1 MDTDQGKLFVGGISW
16 ETTEEKLKDYFQAF
30 GEVVEAV
37 IMKDRATGRARG
49 FGFVVFA
56 DPSVADMVVLDKH
69 SIDGRLVEAKK
80 AVPREEQ
87 QSVNR
92 NNGSGGG
99 LSPSSVART
108 KKIFVGGLAS
118 SVTESDFRTY
128 FEQFGAITDVVV
140 MYDHNT
146 QRPRGFGFITF
157 DSEDAVD
164 RVLLKTFHELN
175 DKMVEVKRAIPKDL
189 SPSPNRHMAVGLGAS
204 PHRGS
209 PYYAQAFNSNPG
221 SPYAFRMDNRFG
233 SPLGS
238 RGSYLPS
245 YGALGYA
252 SSANYGGFTNGVYGT
267 GTFGGGGL
275 YNGAGYSGGSTASG
289 YGRAGA
295 GFGSS
300 AASPQYGSPSGRNV
314 WGNGLTGYGS
324 VNNSPGMNG
333 SSGGPSP
340 SSYTGTGT
348 WGASQA
354 SQALGNNSLF
364 YGNPRYGYGGSDGA
378 FLSSMSPSHTG
389 QMSSYGNSGGAFSV
403 SRTGSGAGSN
413 SYFGD
418 LYGSSGYGDSTWR
431 ATPADTLKAARTG
444 SGGLGTGVYGLD
456 SSNGS
461 AEEVPNSNEVYN
473 VSGTQPYK
481 GNLEHNL
488 TRV

>member
-1 MDTDQGKLFVGGISW
+1 MDTDQGKLFIGGISW
-16 ETTEEKLKDYFQAF
+16 ETTEEKLKEYFQVF
-30 GEVVEAV
+30 GEVIEAV

-56 DPSVADMVVLDKH
+56 DPSVADMVVLNKH
-69 SIDGRLVEAKK
+69 NIDGRLVEAKK

-92 NNGSGGG
+92 NNNGIVSGGG

-140 MYDHNT
+140 MYDYNT

-175 DKMVEVKRAIPKDL
+175 DKTVEVKRAIPKDL
-189 SPSPNRHMAVGLGAS
+189 SPSPSRHMGVGLGAS

-209 PYYAQAFNSNPG
+209 PYYAQAFNSSPG
-221 SPYAFRMDNRFG
+221 SPYGFRMDSRFG

-238 RGSYLPS
+238 RGSYSPS

-252 SSANYGGFTNGVYGT
+252 SSPNYGGFTNGTYGT
-267 GTFGGGGL
+267 GTYGGGGL
-275 YNGAGYSGGSTASG
+275 YSGAGYGGGSTAGG
-289 YGRAGA
+289 YGRMGA
-295 GFGSS
+295 GFGSN
-300 AASPQYGSPSGRNV
+300 AASYGSPSGRSV
-314 WGNGLTGYGS
+314 WGNGLNGYGN
-324 VNNSPGMNG
+324 VNSPAGLNG
-333 SSGGPSP
+333 NSGGPNP
-340 SSYTGTGT
+340 SSYSGSGT

-354 SQALGNNSLF
+354 LGSSNPL
-364 YGNPRYGYGGSDGA
+364 YGNPRYGYGGGDGA
-378 FLSSMSPSHTG
+378 FLSSISPSHAG
-389 QMSSYGNSGGAFSV
+389 QTSGYGNSGGAFGV

-418 LYGSSGYGDSTWR
+418 FYGSPGYGDSTWR
-431 ATPADTLKAARTG
+431 ATPADTLKAVRTG
-444 SGGLGTGVYGLD
+444 SGALGSGVYGLD

-461 AEEVPNSNEVYN
+461 AEDVPNSNDVYN

-481 GNLEHNL
+481 G
-488 TRV
+488 VAV

>member
-1 MDTDQGKLFVGGISW
+1 MDTDQGKLFIGGISW

-69 SIDGRLVEAKK
+69 SIDSRLVEAKK

-87 QSVNR
+87 QSVNK
-92 NNGSGGG
+92 NNIGNGGG
-99 LSPSSVART
+99 LAPSSVART

-118 SVTESDFRTY
+118 SVTESDFRNY
-128 FEQFGAITDVVV
+128 FEQFGGITDVVV

-189 SPSPNRHMAVGLGAS
+189 SPSPNRHMGGGLGAS

-209 PYYAQAFNSNPG
+209 PYYTQSFNSSPG

-233 SPLGS
+233 SPLGN
-238 RGSYLPS
+238 RGSFLPS
-245 YGALGYA
+245 YQAVGYT
-252 SSANYGGFTNGVYGT
+252 SSGNYGGFTNGIYGT
-267 GTFGGGGL
+267 GSYGDGGL
-275 YNGAGYSGGSTASG
+275 LFNGPGYSGGPTAGG
-289 YGRAGA
+289 YGRVGA
-295 GFGSS
+295 GFGSD
-300 AASPQYGSPSGRNV
+300 AISPAYGSPSGRSI
-314 WGNGLTGYGS
+314 WGNGSSTSYAS
-324 VNNSPGMNG
+324 VNNSTGVNSSNGRPG
-333 SSGGPSP
+333 P
-340 SSYTGTGT
+340 SSYTGSGT
-348 WGASQA
+348 WGVSQA
-354 SQALGNNSLF
+354 SQAPGSNSLL

-378 FLSSMSPSHTG
+378 FLSSMSSSHTG
-389 QMSSYGNSGGAFSV
+389 QMSNYGNSGGAFSV
-403 SRTGSGAGSN
+403 SRTGSGGGSN

-418 LYGSSGYGDSTWR
+418 LYGSAGYNDSTWR
-431 ATPADTLKAARTG
+431 ATPADTLKAVRAG
-444 SGGLGTGVYGLD
+444 AGGLGTGVYDLD

-461 AEEVPNSNEVYN
+461 AEELPNSNEVYN

-481 GNLEHNL
+481 GLA
-488 TRV
+488 V